1 MRKYFEHASS
11 VERRFITATF
21 LVLFLALNWI
31 FVWPLFSDWSK
42 VQARRENAQRTLEK
56 FQKTIAQ
63 TTTLKPK
70 VEKLEGEGMEV
81 PAEDQ
86 VVRFMTTIQSQAA
99 ASGVTILT
107 SVSQAARTNQFFLE
121 RAQALTLA
129 AGEEPLVDFLYK
141 LGTGDSLVRVRGLS
155 LRPDQPRHA
164 LSANLTLVANYKK
177 KLTARSAAPS
187 PTNPPAAT
195 VKPAPAPVTKPAP
208 APASKPG
215 AAPVP
220 ATGAKPKPNL
230 PATPSRSPAE
240 AGKSDKPAAPG
251 SSKPSTP
258 NQK

>member
-1 MRKYFEHASS
+1 MKKYFENASS

-42 VQARRENAQRTLEK
+42 VQARREKAQRTLEK

-63 TTTLKPK
+63 TTTLKSK

-81 PAEDQ
+81 PPEDQ
-86 VVRFMTTIQSQAA
+86 VVKFMTTIQSQAA

-107 SVSQAARTNQFFLE
+107 SVSQAPRTNQFFLE

-129 AGEEPLVDFLYK
+129 AREEQLVDFLYK

-155 LRPDQPRHA
+155 LRPDPPKYA

-177 KLTARSAAPS
+177 KIAARSAAPP
-187 PTNPPAAT
+187 PTTPPAPT
-195 VKPAPAPVTKPAP
+195 VKAAPAPTTKPAAAPVTKPAP
-208 APASKPG
+208 VPAAKPSSAPAPASGEKQ
-215 AAPVP
+215 
-220 ATGAKPKPNL
+220 KSSL
-230 PATPSRSPAE
+230 PA
-240 AGKSDKPAAPG
+240 KSDKPAAPG
-251 SSKPSTP
+251 TSKPPTP